1 MTALDSLIFAWMEF
15 LSIQKGQSLNT
26 VEQYEKV
33 VRSFF
38 AWTGV
43 DGLPPLSPDR
53 ITREIVSEWMRVL
66 FYDRGNVRPQSRA
79 SKLSALRSFFGWL
92 VYARHIA
99 ADPTQGIPSPKVQD
113 TLPQKFST
121 EDLRL
126 LFSAPRRDKV
136 MGIRDLAMLKTM
148 YAAGPRVSELVNL
161 DINHVIDSGGFI
173 RLQII
178 DGKGGKSR
186 TITIRTN
193 PSRAL
198 REWLLVRRE
207 IKTDDPALFV
217 RLKGPPTR
225 LTDKSAQNI
234 LKKYA
239 RMIGIDDA
247 EVFVHKMRATFA
259 SDLYD
264 SGNDHCP
271 HCRRQITYVGP
282 VEVASLLG
290 HEPNDLATVM
300 RYIAISDRVLRKT
313 AIPDRRFNEIEEGER
328 DASGK
333 PGGNKPII

>member
-1 MTALDSLIFAWMEF
+1 MNLSILLFAWMEH
-15 LSIQKGQSLNT
+15 LSIIKGQRPNT
-26 VEQYEKV
+26 VRQYEKIV
-33 VRSFF
+33 SSFF
-38 AWTGV
+38 TWLGKNNHPV
-43 DGLPPLSPDR
+43 DP
-53 ITREIVSEWMRVL
+53 REVIRDHISDWLKAL
-66 FYDRGNVRPQSRA
+66 FYDQGNISNRTRA
-79 SKLSALRSFFGWL
+79 SKLAALRSFFGWL
-92 VYARHIA
+92 VYARHLTL
-99 ADPTQGIPSPKVQD
+99 DPTKGIPSPKIQE

-126 LFSAPRRDKV
+126 LFAAPRRDKP

-148 YAAGPRVSELVNL
+148 YAAGPRVSELANL

-186 TITIRTN
+186 TVTLRTN

-198 REWLLVRRE
+198 REWLLLRRE
-207 IKTDDPALFV
+207 IATESPALFV

-225 LTDKSAQNI
+225 LTDKSVQNV

-239 RMIGIDDA
+239 RIVGIDDT

-259 SDLYD
+259 TDLYD

-282 VEVASLLG
+282 VEVAMLLG
-290 HEPNDLATVM
+290 HEPGDLATVM
-300 RYIAISDRVLRKT
+300 RYIAISERVLRKT
-313 AIPDRRFNEIEEGER
+313 AIPDKRFNEIEQE
-328 DASGK
+328 
-333 PGGNKPII
+333 N

>member
-1 MTALDSLIFAWMEF
+1 MLTLQSLVFTWMEF
-15 LSIQKGQSLNT
+15 LSIQKGQRPST
-26 VEQYEKV
+26 VAQYEKV

-53 ITREIVSEWMRVL
+53 ITRDIVGEWLKDL
-66 FYDRGNVRPQSRA
+66 FYEHGNIRPQSRA
-79 SKLSALRSFFGWL
+79 SKLSALRSFFAWL
-92 VYARHIA
+92 RYAGHITV
-99 ADPTQGIPSPKVQD
+99 DPTQGIPSPKVQD
-113 TLPQKFST
+113 NLPQKFST
-121 EDLRL
+121 EDLQL
-126 LFSAPRRDKV
+126 LFAAPRRDKI
-136 MGIRDLAMLKTM
+136 MGLRDLALLKTM

-161 DINHVIDSGGFI
+161 DLNHIVDSGGFI

-186 TITIRTN
+186 TITMRTN

-198 REWLLVRRE
+198 REWLHIRRGIE
-207 IKTDDPALFV
+207 TSDPAVFI

-234 LKKYA
+234 LKKYG

-247 EVFVHKMRATFA
+247 DVFVHKMRATFA

-271 HCRRQITYVGP
+271 HCKRQITYVGP
-282 VEVASLLG
+282 VEVAMLLG
-290 HEPNDLATVM
+290 HEPTDLATVM
-300 RYIAISDRVLRKT
+300 RYIAISDRVLKKT
-313 AIPDRRFNEIEEGER
+313 AIPDRRFNEIEEGGK
-328 DASGK
+328 SGQT
-333 PGGNKPII
+333 